1 MPTRVKSAR
10 TLTSKIVFRGRVFN
24 VVSDKVE
31 EPNGVTAQREIIRHP
46 GSVVVLAID
55 DSWRIPKLL
64 LERQYRYAAN
74 QVMWELPAGHIDPG
88 EERLAAAKR
97 ELLEETGYTA
107 RKWRRALSFY
117 PSPGF
122 LDETMHVFL
131 AIGLTKGEAQPEDD
145 ERITVHFVPLP
156 QVFEMAAW
164 GKIGDG
170 KTLAS
175 LFWLEKNLRRISARP
190 GNLRN
195 AKLRPSMR
203 AGDE

>member
-117 PSPGF
+117 ASPGF
-122 LDETMHVFL
+122 LDEAMHVFL

-195 AKLRPSMR
+195 AKLRPLMR
-203 AGDE
+203 TGDE